1 MFIEVC
7 VVIPVPD
14 TDCQGLENQFL
25 RRSGWQVASR
35 EQSMLKEREKFVI
48 KNRTD
53 SRTEKV
59 ECVKKL
65 KKCACKSLISQ
76 TVSSN
81 VSTFLV
87 DLVLKSN
94 R

>member
-1 MFIEVC
+1 M
-7 VVIPVPD
+7 IPVPD

-48 KNRTD
+48 K

-59 ECVKKL
+59 ESVKKFTN
-65 KKCACKSLISQ
+65 SFI
-76 TVSSN
+76 
-81 VSTFLV
+81 
-87 DLVLKSN
+87 
-94 R
+94 

>member
-1 MFIEVC
+1 M
-7 VVIPVPD
+7 IPVPD

-48 KNRTD
+48 K

-59 ECVKKL
+59 ESVKKL
-65 KKCACKSLISQ
+65 KNITNS
-76 TVSSN
+76 
-81 VSTFLV
+81 FE
-87 DLVLKSN
+87 
-94 R
+94 